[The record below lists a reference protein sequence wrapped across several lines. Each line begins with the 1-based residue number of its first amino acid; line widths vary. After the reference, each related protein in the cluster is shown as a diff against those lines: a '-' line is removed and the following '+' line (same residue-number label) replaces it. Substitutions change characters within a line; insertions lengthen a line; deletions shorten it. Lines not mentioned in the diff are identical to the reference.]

1 MRKATRE
8 TDPTI
13 LIRDFQGS
21 EDGIPVVSRIT
32 GILPGENM
40 IPVAGVHEVHRVPG
54 ELIESEG
61 GFRSDDQA
69 PGSQSEY

>member
-1 MRKATRE
+1 MREATRE

-13 LIRDFQGS
+13 LIEDFAGS
-21 EDGIPVVSRIT
+21 KDGIPVVSRIT

-40 IPVAGVHEVHRVPG
+40 IPVAGVYRVSG
-54 ELIESEG
+54 ELIESED
-61 GFRSDDQA
+61 GFPSDDQA